1 MTERGSKAWAAH
13 DSWGAIQAV
22 LLQAGGAELAGLELV
37 EVTRVL
43 RASEAWVQVMDL
55 GSSDFQA
62 TDGSVEVEG
71 LGLLETVQSDVLV
84 AEGSVGVDR
93 VRAVEGLGDVKDSG
107 LVGEGSGEAEV
118 RLTEGSVEAVQVRC
132 WEAEAA

>member
-1 MTERGSKAWAAH
+1 M
-13 DSWGAIQAV
+13 
-22 LLQAGGAELAGLELV
+22 QAGGAELAGLELV